1 MSRAL
6 CPSCQTPLQRCY
18 CDLVTAVAS
27 KVEVII
33 WQHPSEVDHPKGT
46 VPLLSRSLPNSRVI
60 SGEHFTLEQI
70 ESISDDG
77 DKRLYLLFP
86 KSGDMFPS
94 SPESTAS
101 IRLLVLDGTW
111 RKARKLIYENP
122 WLNTLPRINLHGD
135 CHDPLASNYRI
146 RKAEK
151 EGQLSTLE
159 ATCSAI
165 EQLEQNGDH
174 CQPIRRAFNLYIQR
188 LEVFIPKAK

>member
-18 CDLVTAVAS
+18 CDLVTTVVS
-27 KVEVII
+27 EVEVII

-46 VPLLSRSLPNSRVI
+46 AALLSRCLVNSRVI
-60 SGEHFTLEQI
+60 SGKHFTLEQI
-70 ESISDDG
+70 DSISDDG
-77 DKRLYLLFP
+77 NKPLYLLFP
-86 KSGDMFPS
+86 KSGDALLS
-94 SPESTAS
+94 APESTAA
-101 IRLLVLDGTW
+101 IRILVLDGTW
-111 RKARKLIYENP
+111 RKTRKLIYENP
-122 WLNTLPRINLHGD
+122 WLNTLPRINLNDD

-165 EQLEQNGDH
+165 DQLEQNRDH
-174 CQPIRRAFNLYIQR
+174 CQAIRRAFNLYIQR
-188 LEVFIPKAK
+188 LEVFIPKNP